1 MSQYYTDTFRNYYD
15 KLTASPISSSSLKD
29 HVAELEENTK
39 KLVSYIEGT
48 TWKETGKDQVV
59 NGIIPKL
66 TGKINVYISN
76 INNNLIPAADK
87 AQKELYPLLS
97 ELNTKEDELESLEQE
112 LDFDATNGID
122 NSSILPIYNK
132 TVDDMKDLSARVKIV
147 LEEINDLNAMKNLD
161 GSSIVGE
168 ITNKEVVKEETQ
180 EAAPVADGFT
190 PAPVVEE
197 VDVPSVPITDTS
209 PSNIENVKKRIRARK
224 KCLFDRDIV
233 EDFLKIKRRL
243 DSKKNGT
250 GEYAAVPI
258 EGKLDITGNNNVTT
272 WNTFGKNWIVTN
284 TKFSVSEYADYAYSK
299 GIRQDSNSGRYGDL
313 CLAFSYVHASNMK
326 SGSKGDNAESAV
338 NWDHAGEFKDYF
350 SDNKQ
355 TTLATVYNEILKGN
369 PVIMQVNGNSEGTH
383 RHFVTVVGFKDTV
396 TSAET
401 IKESDLL
408 ILDSWDGKI
417 ETMDTEYSRFMT
429 TGAQTGKTYSGYYL
443 RLFRS

>member
-29 HVAELEENTK
+29 HAAELEENTK

-48 TWKETGKDQVV
+48 TWKETGKDQVI
-59 NGIIPKL
+59 NNIIPKL

-87 AQKELYPLLS
+87 AQKELYPLLT

-112 LDFDATNGID
+112 LEFDATNGID

-168 ITNKEVVKEETQ
+168 ITNKEVVKENTQ
-180 EAAPVADGFT
+180 ESTPVADGYT
-190 PAPVVEE
+190 PTTATVEE
-197 VDVPSVPITDTS
+197 VYVPNVPITDTS
-209 PSNIENVKKRIRARK
+209 AGNIENVKKRIRSRK
-224 KCLFDRDIV
+224 KSLFDRDIV
-233 EDFLKIKRRL
+233 EDFLRIKRRL
-243 DSKKNGT
+243 DNQKQVT
-250 GEYAAVPI
+250 GGLDPIPI

-272 WNTFGKNWIVTN
+272 WNTLGNNWVITN
-284 TKFSVSEYADYAYSK
+284 TQFSVSEYADYAYSK

-313 CLAFSYVHASNMK
+313 CLAFSYVHASNLK

-338 NWDHAGEFKDYF
+338 NWAHAGEFKDYF

-355 TTLATVYNEILKGN
+355 TTLATVYDEILKGN

-383 RHFVTVVGFKDTV
+383 RHFVTVVGFKDSV

-408 ILDSWDGKI
+408 ILDSWDGKL
-417 ETMDTEYSRFMT
+417 ETMDTDYSRFMT

-443 RLFRS
+443 RLFR